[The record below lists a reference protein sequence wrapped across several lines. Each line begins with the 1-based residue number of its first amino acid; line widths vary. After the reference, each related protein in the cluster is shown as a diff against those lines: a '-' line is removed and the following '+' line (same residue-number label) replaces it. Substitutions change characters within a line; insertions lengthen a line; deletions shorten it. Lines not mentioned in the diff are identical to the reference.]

1 MKGRCLVGIAAA
13 VLLLL
18 VPAGCGSPTRTVT
31 TTVVTQAPTTD
42 TAPPDTASKDT
53 NTGTTDTTP
62 TATTSSNGCPFT
74 RCVGDWDTHQNGY
87 IVQCRDGV
95 WSHSGGVSG
104 ACSYHGGETNTCGSD
119 SGQVVNCANSSPTPS
134 PAPATTTASPTT
146 GCNCGVADLPVRC
159 DPNISGS
166 AGIHCS
172 FAENT
177 FYEYYKASGGDPTQS
192 PSLQVWSPT
201 YKVYVG
207 LQCSN
212 GDGVVDCR
220 GSDPTST
227 IDVRFTQASM
237 SAYTADQAAS
247 YARSAD
253 LGPNG

>member
-1 MKGRCLVGIAAA
+1 MKGRLYVAIAAA
-13 VLLLL
+13 VLLL
-18 VPAGCGSPTRTVT
+18 VPIGCGSQTRTVT
-31 TTVVTQAPTTD
+31 TTVATQAPTTD
-42 TAPPDTASKDT
+42 TTSPDTVPPHS
-53 NTGTTDTTP
+53 NTGTSDTTG
-62 TATTSSNGCPFT
+62 TATTPSNTCPFT

-87 IVQCRDGV
+87 IVKCQDGV

-119 SGQVVNCANSSPTPS
+119 SGEVVTCPGAAPTTSPG
-134 PAPATTTASPTT
+134 PATSTPIVQG
-146 GCNCGVADLPVRC
+146 GCKCGVADLPVRC

-177 FYEYYKASGGDPTQS
+177 FYEYYRASGGDPTQS

-201 YKVYVG
+201 YRVYIG

-220 GSDPTST
+220 GSDPSST
-227 IDVRFTQASM
+227 IDVRFTQDSM
-237 SAYTADQAAS
+237 SAYRADQAAS